1 MTDIDKALE
10 HIDSILNSNIEANFI
25 ISKLSE
31 TKLRKALAY
40 LWALYDP
47 KEKLKYASTKSKET
61 SGNIS
66 PKRRQSKEKKG
77 PLAKDGKDSS

>member
-1 MTDIDKALE
+1 MSE
-10 HIDSILNSNIEANFI
+10 EEANFI

-40 LWALYDP
+40 LWALYNP
-47 KEKLKYASTKSKET
+47 KEKIKYASTKSKKT

-66 PKRRQSKEKKG
+66 SKRRQSKAKKG
-77 PLAKDGKDSS
+77 HLAENGKDSS